1 VQEGSVGR
9 VSKLETQP
17 KASTVQGSGSSGSQ
31 AVRVSRRASETL
43 TRRVTRG
50 RNGVRCEVFSMGDTS
65 LPKILVADD
74 SASDRELLWEMFRG

>member
-1 VQEGSVGR
+1 
-9 VSKLETQP
+9 
-17 KASTVQGSGSSGSQ
+17 
-31 AVRVSRRASETL
+31 VRVSRRASETL